1 MMNTESPDPVQSDSI
16 QPDERD
22 DMTPTGNNVPT
33 ALPAEASAKADDAGR
48 QRLTR
53 LALATA
59 VASALA
65 GVAAGLLTLML
76 YGVEHVFLGYVEGV
90 SAPGPFAVPAWR
102 RAVSVFVGLSVAAV
116 IWWLLRTRTTK
127 VPSVKQA
134 VGGSRM
140 PTWQTVVHVMLQI
153 FIVGSGASIG
163 REVAPRELGALLG
176 QRFAGL
182 IRLGKRD
189 TRTLVAIAAA
199 AGLAGVYNA
208 PLAGTFFAAEILLHD
223 ISLETVALSFGGSAV
238 AAWTASLV
246 KGTHTFYDL
255 GHVSALFT
263 PDLIGFALIAGAV
276 CGVCGALFRRGS
288 AWAES
293 YKSTGV
299 TLLWTMPLAGALT
312 GVAAIWLPQLM
323 GNGRALG
330 QLGFSSAVELS
341 VIPGLLLAF
350 AAKAVLTLLT
360 IRSGASGGV
369 LQPGISLGASMG
381 AILGVLWMTCF
392 RTNTLAVYA
401 LIGACALLSAS
412 QQAPLMATCLVMEL
426 AAAPVN
432 LFVPAGCAVAVSALV
447 CQVLMPRLDAWHPL
461 AGIAA
466 RTHR

>member
-176 QRFAGL
+176 QRLSL
-182 IRLGKRD
+182 IHISEP
-189 TRTLVAIAAA
+189 TRP
-199 AGLAGVYNA
+199 Y
-208 PLAGTFFAAEILLHD
+208 
-223 ISLETVALSFGGSAV
+223 
-238 AAWTASLV
+238 
-246 KGTHTFYDL
+246 
-255 GHVSALFT
+255 
-263 PDLIGFALIAGAV
+263 
-276 CGVCGALFRRGS
+276 
-288 AWAES
+288 
-293 YKSTGV
+293 
-299 TLLWTMPLAGALT
+299 
-312 GVAAIWLPQLM
+312 
-323 GNGRALG
+323 
-330 QLGFSSAVELS
+330 
-341 VIPGLLLAF
+341 
-350 AAKAVLTLLT
+350 
-360 IRSGASGGV
+360 
-369 LQPGISLGASMG
+369 
-381 AILGVLWMTCF
+381 
-392 RTNTLAVYA
+392 
-401 LIGACALLSAS
+401 
-412 QQAPLMATCLVMEL
+412 
-426 AAAPVN
+426 
-432 LFVPAGCAVAVSALV
+432 
-447 CQVLMPRLDAWHPL
+447 
-461 AGIAA
+461 
-466 RTHR
+466 